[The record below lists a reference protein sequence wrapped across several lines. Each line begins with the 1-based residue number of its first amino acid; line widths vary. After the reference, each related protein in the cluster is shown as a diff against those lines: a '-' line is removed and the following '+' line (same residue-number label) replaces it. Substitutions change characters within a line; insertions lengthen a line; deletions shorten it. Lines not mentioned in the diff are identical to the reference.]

1 MKALN
6 NAIKAGLLGTVATG
20 VIMVAL
26 PDDAKADAYALSV
39 VEVKQLTLVG
49 LPSFGMPPAQFF
61 DFNATTNAELSGAG
75 TDSGFDDADEAF
87 SLDQGMNIDSAA
99 ANTTGTDGP
108 HDAGGT
114 VNPEH
119 AFVSNGVANPG
130 EDSYSA
136 VGSGSVS
143 FARSD
148 VHMTDTMIKMMPNP
162 TDATIGGDWEH
173 IAEAS
178 VQNKIGTGGAG
189 AAVQVWEF
197 EGLVVDED
205 PEDPDT
211 LGDFSI
217 EFDLDAFLDTDVDAL
232 DVGSANASFSI
243 VFDFQAQGTGVS
255 QTITVAGQKVAGQGQ
270 SFSFDDSDLIT
281 EDDFDART
289 TFTAGGGG
297 FTHVEIVS
305 RLAAG
310 EYVFTIVSNNDVVAQ
325 SVVPEPGT
333 LGLLGAGLLG
343 LGFLGRRRLKKDL

>member
-1 MKALN
+1 MKTLN

-20 VIMVAL
+20 VIMIAL

-49 LPSFGMPPAQFF
+49 LPDFAGFF
-61 DFNATTNAELSGAG
+61 DFNAQTNADLSGVG
-75 TDSGFDDADEAF
+75 TDSGFDDADMAF
-87 SLDQGMNIDSAA
+87 SLDRGMNIDSAA

-108 HDAGGT
+108 HDDGGT

-148 VHMTDTMIKMMPNP
+148 IHMTDTMVKMMPDP
-162 TDATIGGDWEH
+162 TDATIGGDWEG

-178 VQNKIGTGGAG
+178 TQNKIGTGGAG
-189 AAVQVWEF
+189 AANQVWEF
-197 EGLVVDED
+197 AGLVVDED
-205 PEDPDT
+205 PEHPDT
-211 LGDFSI
+211 EGHFSI

-243 VFDFQAQGTGVS
+243 
-255 QTITVAGQKVAGQGQ
+255 
-270 SFSFDDSDLIT
+270 
-281 EDDFDART
+281 
-289 TFTAGGGG
+289 
-297 FTHVEIVS
+297 
-305 RLAAG
+305 
-310 EYVFTIVSNNDVVAQ
+310 
-325 SVVPEPGT
+325 
-333 LGLLGAGLLG
+333 
-343 LGFLGRRRLKKDL
+343 